1 MEVITV
7 VEGKIPQSKR
17 KTFETSYADL
27 RYEPMPTGL
36 VETTLLRENNNSGIY
51 RIQGRWESQEA
62 VEIMRKKETPKAIE
76 LFQKLG
82 VSPKLAI
89 YEIADTFDKDI
100 LAQSLEKC

>member
-36 VETTLLRENNNSGIY
+36 IETTLLRENNNSGIY
-51 RIQGRWESQEA
+51 RIQGRWKNQEA
-62 VEIMRKKETPKAIE
+62 VEIMRKKEHQKQSNFFKNSE
-76 LFQKLG
+76 L
-82 VSPKLAI
+82 P
-89 YEIADTFDKDI
+89 
-100 LAQSLEKC
+100 QSLLSTT

>member
-1 MEVITV
+1 
-7 VEGKIPQSKR
+7 
-17 KTFETSYADL
+17 
-27 RYEPMPTGL
+27 
-36 VETTLLRENNNSGIY
+36 
-51 RIQGRWESQEA
+51 
-62 VEIMRKKETPKAIE
+62 MRKKETPKAIE